1 VGAGEGG
8 PQELSDISVED
19 APRVRLPSEELNT
32 VLGGGLVP
40 GSVVLLA
47 GDPGIGKS
55 TLFLQI
61 ADVLSKAMG
70 QVLYV
75 SGEESPH
82 QVRMRAQRIGASGKG
97 VFLLSETS
105 LGEVFSQL
113 ERMHPAVAVVDSIQT
128 MSADAIEA
136 APGSVAQVR
145 ECARQLLQ
153 WAKATRTPVLMTGHV
168 TKDGEVAGPRV
179 LEHMVDVVLYLE
191 GESTGPFRL
200 LRAMK
205 NRFGSTNEVAVFQME
220 STGLVEVHDPSRVL
234 LASRRQGQVGDAV
247 AAVLEGSRPLM
258 VEIQALT
265 APSQLPVPRRLSS
278 GVEQGRMVMLSAVL
292 SQRARM
298 PLGGSDVIV
307 NVTGGLRVTEPAA
320 DLAIA
325 LAIASSF
332 RGVPLPPDVVAVGE
346 VGLSGELRPV
356 PQLERRLREAA
367 RLGFARA
374 VAPAMRNGEMPRA
387 GIEVAQ
393 AETVGQAIG
402 KVLGRRTGS
411 REHGEELFGEG

>member
-1 VGAGEGG
+1 
-8 PQELSDISVED
+8 
-19 APRVRLPSEELNT
+19 
-32 VLGGGLVP
+32 
-40 GSVVLLA
+40 
-47 GDPGIGKS
+47 
-55 TLFLQI
+55 
-61 ADVLSKAMG
+61 
-70 QVLYV
+70 
-75 SGEESPH
+75 
-82 QVRMRAQRIGASGKG
+82 MRAQRIGASGKG